1 MLHFPNKFCRFA
13 LPVIVVA
20 GTFGF
25 FSCATTRLISNS
37 NGYDYNTNPEISL
50 IKENPDWLN
59 KGMYQETLLD
69 GNYYYVVGSYIGNT
83 KKPNADK
90 ADVAESEAA
99 KDAKVKLAEF
109 LSSDVTTRSSSM
121 MSGEN
126 RVKEMA
132 FNGKNSTL
140 SQGEYYDSLY
150 TDTYVESTA
159 SFSGLAL
166 NDRFFSLFENTKENK
181 RYYNYWCRFRISE
194 KDLKKAQEEMKN
206 KKDLTSLEIAR
217 YNDLKSSTLRTIQ
230 FLKDCNFM
238 DNEEQFK
245 SLYFEL
251 VNNSSE
257 LRGLDYFNKL
267 DLESE
272 EKKDYDGLIK
282 QISEILEEYNPT
294 DIQKQQYLYR
304 IRTLE
309 KALQERDIQIGQ
321 LDNDVTSLKS
331 DRENVLTLMER
342 QIAEKEAENTAIRGL
357 VNNLEQNI
365 SELQKNGIHLVS
377 TNVFAVY
384 PGKPEFSFSGEGF
397 SLSGSAVTNREFV
410 SYLTMTG
417 NPDFSLA
424 EEGLESPVFRSFL
437 DCVEYCNWLSRL
449 YSLPEFYSVK
459 NGMVQCNNNGGYRL
473 PFEGELAEAAS
484 AGFSFPPEFAG
495 LSLWSCTP
503 LGTAGA
509 LYRIENG
516 TGEIRR
522 YQTPAEGI
530 LACFI
535 ITRGNNR

>member
-1 MLHFPNKFCRFA
+1 MLHFPNKFCHFT
-13 LPVIVVA
+13 LPVVVIA
-20 GTFGF
+20 GTFCF
-25 FSCATTRLISNS
+25 FSCATTRIISNS

-50 IKENPDWLN
+50 IKEKPDWLN

-126 RVKEMA
+126 WVKEMA

-166 NDRFFSLFENTKENK
+166 NDRFFSLFEDTEENK

-267 DLESE
+267 DLGSE

-282 QISEILEEYNPT
+282 QISEILEEYDPT

-309 KALQERDIQIGQ
+309 KALQERDIQIGR
-321 LDNDVTSLKS
+321 LDNDVISLKS
-331 DRENVLTLMER
+331 DHNNVLTLMER

-357 VNNLEQNI
+357 INNLEQNI
-365 SELQKNGIHLVS
+365 SELQKKGIHLVS

-384 PGKPEFSFSGEGF
+384 PGKPEFTFSGEGF
-397 SLSGSAVTNREFV
+397 SLSSSAVTNREFV

-417 NPDFSLA
+417 TPDYSLA
-424 EEGLESPVFRSFL
+424 EEGLDNSVSRSFL

-449 YSLPEFYSVK
+449 YSLPEFYTVK
-459 NGMVQCNNNGGYRL
+459 NGTVQCNNNGGYRL
-473 PFEGELAEAAS
+473 PFEDELAEAAS
-484 AGFSFPPEFAG
+484 AGFRFSPEFAG

-503 LGTAGA
+503 LGTAGP
-509 LYRIENG
+509 LYRIETG

-522 YQTPAEGI
+522 SQTPSEDI

-535 ITRGNNR
+535 ITRSKD

>member
-1 MLHFPNKFCRFA
+1 MLHSSYKFCRFV
-13 LPVIVVA
+13 LPVIVITE
-20 GTFGF
+20 TFCF
-25 FSCATTRLISNS
+25 FSCASVRLISNS

-69 GNYYYVVGSYIGNT
+69 GNYYYVVGSYIGDT

-99 KDAKVKLAEF
+99 IDAKKKLAEF
-109 LSSDVTTRSSSM
+109 LSSDVTTNSSSM

-126 RVKEMA
+126 RVKEMS

-150 TDTYVESTA
+150 TSTYVESTA

-166 NDRFFSLFENTKENK
+166 NDRFFSLFEDTEENK

-206 KKDLTSLEIAR
+206 KKDLTRLEIER

-230 FLKDCNFM
+230 FLKNCNFLE
-238 DNEEQFK
+238 NEEQFK

-251 VNNSSE
+251 VNYSAE

-272 EKKDYDGLIK
+272 EKKEYDELIK
-282 QISEILEEYNPT
+282 QITEILEEYNPT

-309 KALQERDIQIGQ
+309 KALQERDIQIGR
-321 LDNDVTSLKS
+321 LDNDVISLKS
-331 DRENVLTLMER
+331 DHNNVLTLMER

-365 SELQKNGIHLVS
+365 SELQKKGIHLVS

-384 PGKPEFSFSGEGF
+384 PGKPEFSFSGDGF
-397 SLSGSAVTNREFV
+397 SLSGGAVTNREFI

-417 NPDFSLA
+417 NPDYSLA
-424 EEGLESPVFRSFL
+424 EEGLESPVSLSFL

-459 NGMVQCNNNGGYRL
+459 NGAVQCNNNGGYRL

-503 LGTAGA
+503 LGTAGT

-522 YQTPAEGI
+522 FQTPAEGI
-530 LACFI
+530 LACLV
-535 ITRGNNR
+535 ITRSNN

>member
-1 MLHFPNKFCRFA
+1 MLHSSYKFCRFV
-13 LPVIVVA
+13 LPVIVVT

-37 NGYDYNTNPEISL
+37 NGFDYNTNPEISL

-83 KKPNADK
+83 KKPNADM

-166 NDRFFSLFENTKENK
+166 IDRFFSLFEDTEENK

-194 KDLKKAQEEMKN
+194 KDLKKAQEEIEN
-206 KKDLTSLEIAR
+206 KKNL
-217 YNDLKSSTLRTIQ
+217 STLERDR
-230 FLKDCNFM
+230 FKSVKSVALKTMQYLKNCNFLE
-238 DNEEQFK
+238 NEEQFK

-251 VNNSSE
+251 VNYSAE

-272 EKKDYDGLIK
+272 EKKEYDELIK
-282 QISEILEEYNPT
+282 QITEILEEYNPT

-309 KALQERDIQIGQ
+309 KALQERDIQIGR
-321 LDNDVTSLKS
+321 LDNDVISLKS
-331 DRENVLTLMER
+331 DHNNVLTLMER

-384 PGKPEFSFSGEGF
+384 PGKPEFTFSGEGF
-397 SLSGSAVTNREFV
+397 SLSSGAVTNREFI

-417 NPDFSLA
+417 NPDYSLA
-424 EEGLESPVFRSFL
+424 EEGLESPISRSFL

-459 NGMVQCNNNGGYRL
+459 NGTVQCNNNRGYRL
-473 PFEGELAEAAS
+473 PFEDELAEAAS
-484 AGFSFPPEFAG
+484 AGFRFPQEIAGFA
-495 LSLWSCTP
+495 LWSCT
-503 LGTAGA
+503 LSGTAGP
-509 LYRIENG
+509 LYRIETG

-530 LACFI
+530 LACLV
-535 ITRGNNR
+535 ITRSND

>member
-13 LPVIVVA
+13 LSVIVVA

-37 NGYDYNTNPEISL
+37 NGFDYNTNPEISL
-50 IKENPDWLN
+50 IKEKPDWLN

-121 MSGEN
+121 MSGAN
-126 RVKEMA
+126 WVKEMA

-166 NDRFFSLFENTKENK
+166 NDRFFSLFEDTEENK

-206 KKDLTSLEIAR
+206 KKVLTSLEIAR

-267 DLESE
+267 DLGSE

-282 QISEILEEYNPT
+282 QISEILEEYDPT

-309 KALQERDIQIGQ
+309 KALQERDIQIGR
-321 LDNDVTSLKS
+321 LDNDVISLKS
-331 DRENVLTLMER
+331 DHNNVLTLMER

-357 VNNLEQNI
+357 INNLEQNI
-365 SELQKNGIHLVS
+365 SELQKKGIHLVS

-384 PGKPEFSFSGEGF
+384 PGKPEFTFSGEGF
-397 SLSGSAVTNREFV
+397 SLSSSAVTNREFV

-417 NPDFSLA
+417 TPDYSLA
-424 EEGLESPVFRSFL
+424 EEGLDNSVSRSFL

-449 YSLPEFYSVK
+449 YSLPEFYTVK
-459 NGMVQCNNNGGYRL
+459 NGTVQCNNNGGYRL
-473 PFEGELAEAAS
+473 PFEDELAEAAS
-484 AGFSFPPEFAG
+484 AGFRFSPEFAG

-503 LGTAGA
+503 SGTAGP
-509 LYRIENG
+509 LYRIETG

-522 YQTPAEGI
+522 SQTPSEDI

-535 ITRGNNR
+535 ITRSKD

>member
-1 MLHFPNKFCRFA
+1 MLHFPNKFCHFT
-13 LPVIVVA
+13 LPVVVIA
-20 GTFGF
+20 GTFCF
-25 FSCATTRLISNS
+25 FSCATTRIISNS

-50 IKENPDWLN
+50 IKEKPDWLN

-166 NDRFFSLFENTKENK
+166 NDRFFSLFEDTEENK

-267 DLESE
+267 DLGSE

-282 QISEILEEYNPT
+282 QISEILEEYDPT

-309 KALQERDIQIGQ
+309 KALQERDIQIGR
-321 LDNDVTSLKS
+321 LDNDVISLKS
-331 DRENVLTLMER
+331 DHNNVLTLMER

-357 VNNLEQNI
+357 INNLEQNI
-365 SELQKNGIHLVS
+365 SELQKKGIHLVS

-384 PGKPEFSFSGEGF
+384 PGKPEFTFSGEGF
-397 SLSGSAVTNREFV
+397 SLSSSAVTNREFV

-417 NPDFSLA
+417 TPDYSLA
-424 EEGLESPVFRSFL
+424 EEGLDNSVSRSFL

-449 YSLPEFYSVK
+449 YSLPEFYTVK
-459 NGMVQCNNNGGYRL
+459 NGTVQCNNNGGYRL
-473 PFEGELAEAAS
+473 PFEDELAEAAS
-484 AGFSFPPEFAG
+484 AGFRFSPEFAG

-503 LGTAGA
+503 SGTAGP
-509 LYRIENG
+509 LYRIETG

-522 YQTPAEGI
+522 SQTPSEDI

-535 ITRGNNR
+535 ITRSKD

>member
-13 LPVIVVA
+13 LSVIVVA

-37 NGYDYNTNPEISL
+37 NGFDYNTNPEISL
-50 IKENPDWLN
+50 IKEKPDWLN

-126 RVKEMA
+126 WVKEMA

-166 NDRFFSLFENTKENK
+166 NDRFFSLFEDTEENK

-267 DLESE
+267 DLGSE

-282 QISEILEEYNPT
+282 QISEILEEYDPT

-309 KALQERDIQIGQ
+309 KALQERDIQIGR
-321 LDNDVTSLKS
+321 LDNDVISLKS
-331 DRENVLTLMER
+331 DHNNVLTLMER

-357 VNNLEQNI
+357 INNLEQNI
-365 SELQKNGIHLVS
+365 SELQKKGIHLVS

-384 PGKPEFSFSGEGF
+384 PGKPEFTFSGEGF
-397 SLSGSAVTNREFV
+397 SLSSSAVTNREFV

-417 NPDFSLA
+417 TPDYSLA
-424 EEGLESPVFRSFL
+424 EEGLDNSVSRSFL

-449 YSLPEFYSVK
+449 YSLPEFYTVK
-459 NGMVQCNNNGGYRL
+459 NGTVQCNNNGGYRL
-473 PFEGELAEAAS
+473 PFEDELAEAAS
-484 AGFSFPPEFAG
+484 AGFRFSPEFAG

-503 LGTAGA
+503 LGTAGP
-509 LYRIENG
+509 LYRIETG

-522 YQTPAEGI
+522 SQTPSEDI

-535 ITRGNNR
+535 ITRSKD

>member
-13 LPVIVVA
+13 LSVIVVA

-37 NGYDYNTNPEISL
+37 NGFDYNTNPEISL
-50 IKENPDWLN
+50 IKEKPDWLN

-126 RVKEMA
+126 WVKEMA

-166 NDRFFSLFENTKENK
+166 NDRFFSLFEDTEENK

-267 DLESE
+267 DLGSE

-282 QISEILEEYNPT
+282 QISEILEEYDPT

-309 KALQERDIQIGQ
+309 KALQERDIQIGR
-321 LDNDVTSLKS
+321 LDNDVISLKS
-331 DRENVLTLMER
+331 DHNNVLTLMER

-357 VNNLEQNI
+357 INNLEQNI
-365 SELQKNGIHLVS
+365 SELQKKGIHLVS

-384 PGKPEFSFSGEGF
+384 PGKPEFTFSGEGF
-397 SLSGSAVTNREFV
+397 SLSSSAVTNREFV

-417 NPDFSLA
+417 TPDYSLA
-424 EEGLESPVFRSFL
+424 EEGLDNSVSRSFL

-449 YSLPEFYSVK
+449 YSLPEFYTVK
-459 NGMVQCNNNGGYRL
+459 NGTVQCNNNGGYRL
-473 PFEGELAEAAS
+473 PFEDELAEAAS
-484 AGFSFPPEFAG
+484 AGFRFSPEFAG

-503 LGTAGA
+503 SGTAGP
-509 LYRIENG
+509 LYRIETG

-522 YQTPAEGI
+522 SQTPSEDI

-535 ITRGNNR
+535 ITRSKN

>member
-1 MLHFPNKFCRFA
+1 MLHSSYKFCRFV
-13 LPVIVVA
+13 LPVIVITE
-20 GTFGF
+20 TFCF
-25 FSCATTRLISNS
+25 FSCASVRLISNS

-99 KDAKVKLAEF
+99 IDAKKKLAEF
-109 LSSDVTTRSSSM
+109 LSSDVTTNSSSM

-126 RVKEMA
+126 RVKEMS

-166 NDRFFSLFENTKENK
+166 NDRFFSLFEDTEENK

-206 KKDLTSLEIAR
+206 KKDLTRLEIER

-230 FLKDCNFM
+230 FLKNCNFLE
-238 DNEEQFK
+238 NEEQFK

-251 VNNSSE
+251 VNYSAE

-272 EKKDYDGLIK
+272 EKKEYDELIK
-282 QISEILEEYNPT
+282 QITEILEEYNPT

-309 KALQERDIQIGQ
+309 KALQERDIQIGR
-321 LDNDVTSLKS
+321 LDNDVISLKS
-331 DRENVLTLMER
+331 DHNNVLTLMER

-365 SELQKNGIHLVS
+365 SELQKKGIHLVS

-384 PGKPEFSFSGEGF
+384 PGKPEFSFSGDGF
-397 SLSGSAVTNREFV
+397 SLSGGAVTNREFI

-417 NPDFSLA
+417 NPDYSLA
-424 EEGLESPVFRSFL
+424 EEGLESPVSLSFL

-459 NGMVQCNNNGGYRL
+459 NGAVQCNNNGGYRL

-503 LGTAGA
+503 LGTAGT
-509 LYRIENG
+509 LCRIENG

-522 YQTPAEGI
+522 FQTPAEGI
-530 LACFI
+530 LACLV
-535 ITRGNNR
+535 ITRSNN

>member
-1 MLHFPNKFCRFA
+1 MLHSSYKFCRFV
-13 LPVIVVA
+13 LPVIVVT

-37 NGYDYNTNPEISL
+37 NGFDYNTNPEISL

-166 NDRFFSLFENTKENK
+166 IDRFFSLFEDTEENK

-194 KDLKKAQEEMKN
+194 KDLKKAQEEIEN
-206 KKDLTSLEIAR
+206 KKNL
-217 YNDLKSSTLRTIQ
+217 STLERDR
-230 FLKDCNFM
+230 FKSVKSVALKTMQYLKNCNFLE
-238 DNEEQFK
+238 NEEQFK

-251 VNNSSE
+251 VNYSAE

-272 EKKDYDGLIK
+272 EKKEYDELIK
-282 QISEILEEYNPT
+282 QITEILEEYNPT

-309 KALQERDIQIGQ
+309 KALQERDIQIGR
-321 LDNDVTSLKS
+321 LDNDVISLKS
-331 DRENVLTLMER
+331 DHNNVLTLMER

-357 VNNLEQNI
+357 INNLEQNI
-365 SELQKNGIHLVS
+365 SELQKKGIHLVS

-384 PGKPEFSFSGEGF
+384 PGKPEFTFSGEGF
-397 SLSGSAVTNREFV
+397 SLSSSAVTNREFV

-417 NPDFSLA
+417 TPDYSLA
-424 EEGLESPVFRSFL
+424 EEGLDNSVSRSFL

-449 YSLPEFYSVK
+449 YSLPEFYTVK
-459 NGMVQCNNNGGYRL
+459 NGTVQCNNNGGYRL
-473 PFEGELAEAAS
+473 PFEDELAEAAS
-484 AGFSFPPEFAG
+484 AGFRFSPEFAG
-495 LSLWSCTP
+495 LSLWSCT
-503 LGTAGA
+503 LSGTAGP
-509 LYRIENG
+509 LYRIETG

-522 YQTPAEGI
+522 SQTPSEDI

-535 ITRGNNR
+535 ITRSKD

>member
-13 LPVIVVA
+13 LSVIVVA

-25 FSCATTRLISNS
+25 FSCVTTRLISNS
-37 NGYDYNTNPEISL
+37 NGFDYNTNPEISL
-50 IKENPDWLN
+50 IKEKPDWLN

-166 NDRFFSLFENTKENK
+166 NDRFFSLFEDTEENK

-267 DLESE
+267 DLGSE

-282 QISEILEEYNPT
+282 QISEILEEYDPT

-309 KALQERDIQIGQ
+309 KALQERDIQIGR
-321 LDNDVTSLKS
+321 LDNDVISLKS
-331 DRENVLTLMER
+331 DHNNVLTLMER
-342 QIAEKEAENTAIRGL
+342 QIAEKEAENTAIMGL
-357 VNNLEQNI
+357 INNLEQNI
-365 SELQKNGIHLVS
+365 SELQKKGIHLVS

-384 PGKPEFSFSGEGF
+384 PGKPEFTFSGEGF
-397 SLSGSAVTNREFV
+397 SLSSSAVTNREFV

-417 NPDFSLA
+417 TPDYSLA
-424 EEGLESPVFRSFL
+424 EEGLDNSVSRSFL

-449 YSLPEFYSVK
+449 YSLPEFYTVK
-459 NGMVQCNNNGGYRL
+459 NGTVQCNNNGGYRL
-473 PFEGELAEAAS
+473 PFEDELAEAAS
-484 AGFSFPPEFAG
+484 AGFRFSPEFAG

-503 LGTAGA
+503 SGTAGP
-509 LYRIENG
+509 LYRIETG

-522 YQTPAEGI
+522 SQTPSEDI
-530 LACFI
+530 LACFV
-535 ITRGNNR
+535 ITRSND

>member
-1 MLHFPNKFCRFA
+1 MLHSSYKFCRFV
-13 LPVIVVA
+13 LPVIVITE
-20 GTFGF
+20 TFCF
-25 FSCATTRLISNS
+25 FSCVTTRLISNS
-37 NGYDYNTNPEISL
+37 NGFDYNTNPEISL
-50 IKENPDWLN
+50 IKEKPDWLN

-109 LSSDVTTRSSSM
+109 LSSDVTIRSSSM

-126 RVKEMA
+126 WVKEMA

-166 NDRFFSLFENTKENK
+166 NDRFFSLFEDTEENK

-267 DLESE
+267 DLGSE

-282 QISEILEEYNPT
+282 QISEILEEYDPT

-309 KALQERDIQIGQ
+309 KPLYIYNTTPGFVRYTDRYIYDFVEAWIQTYKWLEEFESMGRLDQAKAFVRQKIVSRQ
-321 LDNDVTSLKS
+321 LLYAKLYVQQGHNL
-331 DRENVLTLMER
+331 REL
-342 QIAEKEAENTAIRGL
+342 
-357 VNNLEQNI
+357 
-365 SELQKNGIHLVS
+365 
-377 TNVFAVY
+377 
-384 PGKPEFSFSGEGF
+384 
-397 SLSGSAVTNREFV
+397 NRELERIGALEILKQLPLRNMIP
-410 SYLTMTG
+410 SQKKE
-417 NPDFSLA
+417 LA
-424 EEGLESPVFRSFL
+424 MFQESPKQFVKYAKK
-437 DCVEYCNWLSRL
+437 EGWKIRL
-449 YSLPEFYSVK
+449 
-459 NGMVQCNNNGGYRL
+459 GRL
-473 PFEGELAEAAS
+473 LLKVRWVRRMRDRKR
-484 AGFSFPPEFAG
+484 FPMETEP
-495 LSLWSCTP
+495 
-503 LGTAGA
+503 GTVV
-509 LYRIENG
+509 
-516 TGEIRR
+516 
-522 YQTPAEGI
+522 
-530 LACFI
+530 
-535 ITRGNNR
+535 

>member
-1 MLHFPNKFCRFA
+1 MLHFPNKFCHFT
-13 LPVIVVA
+13 LPVVVIS
-20 GTFGF
+20 GTFCF

-37 NGYDYNTNPEISL
+37 NGFDYNTNPEISL
-50 IKENPDWLN
+50 IKEKPDWLN

-166 NDRFFSLFENTKENK
+166 NDRFFSLFEDTEENK

-267 DLESE
+267 DLGSE

-282 QISEILEEYNPT
+282 QISEILEEYDPT

-309 KALQERDIQIGQ
+309 KALQERDIQIGR
-321 LDNDVTSLKS
+321 LDNDVISLKS
-331 DRENVLTLMER
+331 DHNNVLTLMER

-357 VNNLEQNI
+357 INNLEQNI
-365 SELQKNGIHLVS
+365 SELQKKGIHLVS

-384 PGKPEFSFSGEGF
+384 PGKPEFTFSGEGF
-397 SLSGSAVTNREFV
+397 SLSSSAVTNREFV

-417 NPDFSLA
+417 TPDYSLA
-424 EEGLESPVFRSFL
+424 EEGLDNSVSRSFL

-449 YSLPEFYSVK
+449 YSLPEFYTVK
-459 NGMVQCNNNGGYRL
+459 NGTVQCNNNGGYRL
-473 PFEGELAEAAS
+473 PFEDELAEAAS
-484 AGFSFPPEFAG
+484 AGFRFSPEFAG

-503 LGTAGA
+503 SGTAGP
-509 LYRIENG
+509 LYQIETG

-522 YQTPAEGI
+522 SQTPSEDI

-535 ITRGNNR
+535 ITRSKN

>member
-1 MLHFPNKFCRFA
+1 MLHSSYKFCRFV
-13 LPVIVVA
+13 LPVIVITE
-20 GTFGF
+20 TFCF
-25 FSCATTRLISNS
+25 FSCVTTRLISNS
-37 NGYDYNTNPEISL
+37 NGFDYNTNPEISL
-50 IKENPDWLN
+50 IKEKPDWLN

-126 RVKEMA
+126 WVKEMA

-166 NDRFFSLFENTKENK
+166 NDRFFSLFEDTEENK

-267 DLESE
+267 DLGSE

-282 QISEILEEYNPT
+282 QISEILEEYDPT

-309 KALQERDIQIGQ
+309 KALQERDIQIGR
-321 LDNDVTSLKS
+321 LDNDVISLKS
-331 DRENVLTLMER
+331 DHENVLTLMER

-357 VNNLEQNI
+357 INNLEQNI
-365 SELQKNGIHLVS
+365 SELQKKGIHLVS

-384 PGKPEFSFSGEGF
+384 PGKPEFTFSGEGF
-397 SLSGSAVTNREFV
+397 SLSSSAVTNREFV

-417 NPDFSLA
+417 TPDYSLA
-424 EEGLESPVFRSFL
+424 EEGLDNSVSRSFL

-449 YSLPEFYSVK
+449 YSLPEFYTVK
-459 NGMVQCNNNGGYRL
+459 NGTVQCNNNGGYRL
-473 PFEGELAEAAS
+473 PFEDELAEAAS
-484 AGFSFPPEFAG
+484 AGFRFSPEFAG

-503 LGTAGA
+503 LGTAGP
-509 LYRIENG
+509 LYRIETG

-522 YQTPAEGI
+522 SQTPSEDI

-535 ITRGNNR
+535 ITRSKD

>member
-13 LPVIVVA
+13 LSVIVVA
-20 GTFGF
+20 GTFCF
-25 FSCATTRLISNS
+25 FSCATTRIISNS

-50 IKENPDWLN
+50 IKEKPDWLN

-159 SFSGLAL
+159 SFSWLAL
-166 NDRFFSLFENTKENK
+166 NDRFFSLFEDTEENK

-267 DLESE
+267 DLGSE

-282 QISEILEEYNPT
+282 QISEILEEYDPT

-309 KALQERDIQIGQ
+309 KALQERDIQIGR
-321 LDNDVTSLKS
+321 LDNDVISLKS
-331 DRENVLTLMER
+331 DHNNVLTLMER

-357 VNNLEQNI
+357 INNLEQNI
-365 SELQKNGIHLVS
+365 SELQKKGIHLVS

-384 PGKPEFSFSGEGF
+384 PGKPEFTFSGEGF
-397 SLSGSAVTNREFV
+397 SLSSSAVTNREFV

-417 NPDFSLA
+417 TPDYSLA
-424 EEGLESPVFRSFL
+424 EEGLDNSVSRSFL

-449 YSLPEFYSVK
+449 YSLPEFYTVK
-459 NGMVQCNNNGGYRL
+459 NGTVQCNNNGGYRL
-473 PFEGELAEAAS
+473 PFEDELAEAAS
-484 AGFSFPPEFAG
+484 AGFRFSPEFAG

-503 LGTAGA
+503 SGTAGP
-509 LYRIENG
+509 LYRIETG

-522 YQTPAEGI
+522 SQTPSEDI

-535 ITRGNNR
+535 ITRSKD

>member
-1 MLHFPNKFCRFA
+1 MLHFPNKFCRFV
-13 LPVIVVA
+13 LPVIVVT

-37 NGYDYNTNPEISL
+37 NGFDYNTNPEISL

-166 NDRFFSLFENTKENK
+166 IDRFFSLFEDTEENK

-194 KDLKKAQEEMKN
+194 KDLKKAQEEIEN
-206 KKDLTSLEIAR
+206 KKNL
-217 YNDLKSSTLRTIQ
+217 STLERDR
-230 FLKDCNFM
+230 FKSVKSVALKTMQYLKNCNFLE
-238 DNEEQFK
+238 NEEQFK

-251 VNNSSE
+251 VNYSAE

-272 EKKDYDGLIK
+272 EKKEYDELIK
-282 QISEILEEYNPT
+282 QITEILEEYNPT

-309 KALQERDIQIGQ
+309 KALQERDIQIGR
-321 LDNDVTSLKS
+321 LDNDVISLKS
-331 DRENVLTLMER
+331 DHNNVLTLMER

-384 PGKPEFSFSGEGF
+384 PGKPEFTFSGEGF
-397 SLSGSAVTNREFV
+397 SLSSSAVTNREFV

-417 NPDFSLA
+417 TPDYSLA
-424 EEGLESPVFRSFL
+424 EEGLDNPVPRSFL

-449 YSLPEFYSVK
+449 YSLPEFYTVK
-459 NGMVQCNNNGGYRL
+459 NGTVQCNNNGGYRL
-473 PFEGELAEAAS
+473 PFEDELAEAAS
-484 AGFSFPPEFAG
+484 AGFRFSPEFAG
-495 LSLWSCTP
+495 LSLWSCT
-503 LGTAGA
+503 LSGTAGP
-509 LYRIENG
+509 LYRIETG

-522 YQTPAEGI
+522 SQTPSEDI

-535 ITRGNNR
+535 ITRSKD